1 MEWIALWIGLTS
13 LTAFILYGN
22 DKARAKKKR
31 YRIPEKVLLGIAFA
45 GGSLGAMAGMQIFRH
60 KTKKLKFLLG
70 VPLCLILNA
79 LAVWYLWSTN
89 LF

>member
-1 MEWIALWIGLTS
+1 MKWLLLWIGVTS
-13 LTAFILYGN
+13 LIAFFLYGS
-22 DKARAKKKR
+22 DKARAKQNR
-31 YRIPEKVLLGIAFA
+31 YRIPEKVLLGIALL

-70 VPLCLILNA
+70 IPLCLLLNA
-79 LAVWYLWSTN
+79 LAIWYLSAN

>member
-1 MEWIALWIGLTS
+1 MEWVALWIGITS
-13 LTAFILYGN
+13 LIAFILYGN

-31 YRIPEKVLLGIAFA
+31 YRIPEKALLGIAFV
-45 GGSLGAMAGMQIFRH
+45 GGSLGAMAGMRIFRH

-79 LAVWYLWSTN
+79 LTVWYLWSAN